1 MDPTHRS
8 TCFLSFFAAPF
19 ENLFRS
25 SSPDQPRTIAIPHHQ
40 HKMPE
45 TSDPIALFH
54 NDPTTANF
62 LRATTALFNSTLIET
77 YGLVSGALDLRSSV
91 FVRLLFIT
99 IQVFAALLPLLV
111 LSGLVLVNWV
121 ILMLLIGALLA
132 LLW

>member
-1 MDPTHRS
+1 
-8 TCFLSFFAAPF
+8 
-19 ENLFRS
+19 
-25 SSPDQPRTIAIPHHQ
+25 
-40 HKMPE
+40 MPQ

-77 YGLVSGALDLRSSV
+77 YELVSGAFDLKSSV

-111 LSGLVLVNWV
+111 LSGLVLVNWF
-121 ILMLLIGALLA
+121 ILCLQIGALLD